1 MAYVDDLYR
10 MCGSVRPPF
19 CRNIAPRHFIV
30 ISTPI
35 KISHFV
41 LKNLVPPTSGIP
53 KRVRTSKSVK
63 NCENFIG
70 VYILRAKKTPGIIIF
85 THTQVGIVTQC

>member
-1 MAYVDDLYR
+1 MIYPECAVAYARY
-10 MCGSVRPPF
+10 SVKMEHLGIF
-19 CRNIAPRHFIV
+19 IA

-35 KISHFV
+35 KISQYFF
-41 LKNLVPPTSGIP
+41 KKLVAPTSGIP

-70 VYILRAKKTPGIIIF
+70 VNYLFKVKKTPGISPEA
-85 THTQVGIVTQC
+85 